1 MICCSRKIK
10 PCLFVG
16 GCKQRWSHGVGLHRR
31 GMRRQALTVVIAWGH
46 SHKRHIQCAIFDCFH
61 AGRPTSNISI
71 LLFLFFVLSVC
82 WSLFAQV
89 MSSRGKPLFS
99 QHTSTLCPDLASML
113 ILAKLFILVWLYYKS
128 LGLPRRWE
136 GTQANTLSL
145 VAIKTRYCLT
155 VKLLGS
161 LWQ

>member
-10 PCLFVG
+10 PCPFVG
-16 GCKQRWSHGVGLHRR
+16 GCKPRWSHGVGLHRR

-46 SHKRHIQCAIFDCFH
+46 SHKRHIQCAIFDCSMQGERLLIFPSSSSSSLSSVSAGHCSHRSCHH
-61 AGRPTSNISI
+61 AVSP
-71 LLFLFFVLSVC
+71 
-82 WSLFAQV
+82 
-89 MSSRGKPLFS
+89 PFS

-136 GTQANTLSL
+136 GIQANTLSL